1 MRRLLGALL
10 GLVVLSACA
19 PPPRPFEHDSSATTN
34 RRLPSDKI
42 ELAIGAP
49 RNMPPEMGQ
58 RVAAALAMELQAYG
72 IVATVQPADAPIQ
85 VSGTM
90 STRDS
95 GETGI
100 EIQID
105 WRIEGA
111 PKTQDPQTSRTKARP
126 EDYGEASERLV
137 SRIAQQAAPRV
148 ATLIGKPPNF
158 LARSLGQVAA
168 GVSVPMEQPVDP
180 VTATAMAAA
189 SSGAPPPSSTQ
200 PAQPQEA
207 HVKVMVAPVTGAPSD
222 GNRQLYSGMRRALG
236 SSKIVIVDAA
246 GADVFTVIGNVNL
259 TQIDEQAGPAR
270 HQMAGQGPGRPQCRR
285 PRTVQSGAARRHQGK
300 LGRIRRH
307 CRNGGLRRRART
319 ARKGVQPA
327 PLVNPSVSFAEAESS
342 CQRGVRDCYCP
353 GQRLDSCREDR
364 TIGSRLL
371 MFDFRKSVATFAAV
385 ASVAGLLGAAPAS
398 AQTLNVVMHSDRQD
412 SRSDLDHRLH
422 RAQSRLPRL
431 GHAVR
436 HGREVRGQAADGR
449 QVRRLGRQAH
459 LDLHPARR
467 PRMA

>member
-1 MRRLLGALL
+1 MRRLLGVML

-58 RVAAALAMELQAYG
+58 RVAALAMELQAYG

-100 EIQID
+100 EVQID

-158 LARSLGQVAA
+158 LARSPGQVAA
-168 GVSVPMEQPVDP
+168 GVSVPMEEPVDP
-180 VTATAMAAA
+180 VTATAMR
-189 SSGAPPPSSTQ
+189 PP
-200 PAQPQEA
+200 
-207 HVKVMVAPVTGAPSD
+207 
-222 GNRQLYSGMRRALG
+222 R
-236 SSKIVIVDAA
+236 
-246 GADVFTVIGNVNL
+246 
-259 TQIDEQAGPAR
+259 PAR
-270 HQMAGQGPGRPQCRR
+270 RR
-285 PRTVQSGAARRHQGK
+285 PRRPSRRS
-300 LGRIRRH
+300 RRK
-307 CRNGGLRRRART
+307 RT
-319 ARKGVQPA
+319 SK
-327 PLVNPSVSFAEAESS
+327 
-342 CQRGVRDCYCP
+342 
-353 GQRLDSCREDR
+353 
-364 TIGSRLL
+364 
-371 MFDFRKSVATFAAV
+371 
-385 ASVAGLLGAAPAS
+385 
-398 AQTLNVVMHSDRQD
+398 
-412 SRSDLDHRLH
+412 
-422 RAQSRLPRL
+422 
-431 GHAVR
+431 
-436 HGREVRGQAADGR
+436 
-449 QVRRLGRQAH
+449 
-459 LDLHPARR
+459 
-467 PRMA
+467 